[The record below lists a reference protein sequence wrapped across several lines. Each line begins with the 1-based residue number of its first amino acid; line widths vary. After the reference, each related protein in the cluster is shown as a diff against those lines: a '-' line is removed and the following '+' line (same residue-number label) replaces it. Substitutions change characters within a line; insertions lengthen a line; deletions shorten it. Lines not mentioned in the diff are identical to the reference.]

1 MSGASKRSHED
12 GGHSTPLKRAH
23 DGTNFSNLPGKT
35 VQLLGNDFHMSFEAG
50 HDARSTKFQR
60 IEPRDVDKRSL
71 HRMST
76 SPSHCID
83 HPSTSENRSELKASK
98 DARDFKTESREN
110 MVDNREPCIDTKLDY
125 QVGKSECDTRD
136 ARGNEKDLRSDRSSY
151 GDFKGIIKFERE
163 SYATSLSHPSW
174 KDSKEHIWA
183 KRYTE
188 PSSEGMDSWRITR
201 HLHNTIEVGKEQP
214 TRVEGVSESKVDLKA
229 EEKLREKDKKK
240 KDDRCRDFGEWD
252 KDKNERRGSIQIGET
267 SHEQK
272 ELKEEREL
280 DRWERERKDVQKD
293 KEQNDQD
300 KDLVKRESPN
310 PYEKETFRFMKEIPE
325 GSVKNVDQLISSSD
339 LKWTKDDSWK
349 GSDRDQGDKRRERD
363 ADFGDGYGQHG
374 KCYDKEFEDGVEGDG
389 AMERDRD
396 AFSYGV
402 QPRRRM
408 LRSRG
413 ANQASQREPRFRS
426 RARDIDGSQGKHDV
440 STVVYRA
447 SECMQEILRTWREFE
462 ASHDS
467 KSTETSQNHPT
478 LEIRIPVEYVTS
490 TNRQVRGAQLWGTDV
505 YTNDSDL
512 VAVLMHTGFCCP
524 TSAPAPSSIHELRA
538 TIRILPPQECYT
550 SSLRN
555 NVRSRSW
562 GAGIGCSFRVDRCCI
577 VKKGGNTIDLEP
589 RRTHIS
595 TVEPTIAPISAE
607 RTMTTRAAAS
617 VNYRARLLVTKK
629 EGRASLSTGSR
640 YWPARYSLSTQ
651 FRLLCLAI

>member
-76 SPSHCID
+76 SPSHCMD

-252 KDKNERRGSIQIGET
+252 KDKNERRGSIQMGET

-325 GSVKNVDQLISSSD
+325 GSALIGI
-339 LKWTKDDSWK
+339 K
-349 GSDRDQGDKRRERD
+349 GQEKKRD

-617 VNYRARLLVTKK
+617 NALRQQSKEDLQEENMYIVDVLEENLDWEDVQWSQTGVWVSGKK
-629 EGRASLSTGSR
+629 
-640 YWPARYSLSTQ
+640 
-651 FRLLCLAI
+651 